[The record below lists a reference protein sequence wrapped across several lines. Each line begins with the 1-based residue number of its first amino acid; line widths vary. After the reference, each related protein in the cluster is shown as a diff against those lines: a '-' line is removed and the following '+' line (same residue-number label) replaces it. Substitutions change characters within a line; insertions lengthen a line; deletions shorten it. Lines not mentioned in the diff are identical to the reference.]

1 MPAILIFG
9 VAKSPT
15 TTANAINAARATL
28 PARNDQAGHRR
39 ERAMTKTVKARFANG
54 VLTPLEA
61 IDLPEGALVS
71 LDIGEISS
79 TEPDAPAT
87 ETEPS
92 PVASRASISDRN
104 EPVNYNRLNDELM
117 DQEYFEKERRIR
129 ERNA

>member
-1 MPAILIFG
+1 
-9 VAKSPT
+9 
-15 TTANAINAARATL
+15 
-28 PARNDQAGHRR
+28 
-39 ERAMTKTVKARFANG
+39 MTRTVKARFANG
-54 VLTPLEA
+54 VLTPLET

-92 PVASRASISDRN
+92 LVASRASITDLN

>member
-1 MPAILIFG
+1 
-9 VAKSPT
+9 
-15 TTANAINAARATL
+15 
-28 PARNDQAGHRR
+28 
-39 ERAMTKTVKARFANG
+39 MTKTVKARFANG

-71 LDIGEISS
+71 LHIGEISS

-87 ETEPS
+87 ETQPS
-92 PVASRASISDRN
+92 SVASRASIIDGSG
-104 EPVNYNRLNDELM
+104 PVNYNLLNDEIM